1 MTLAAILTTLLVVI
15 LQIITIS
22 LLRDT
27 RKKVRELAEQKPVT
41 PSYNG
46 ERRDRDFKANR
57 RPNQENRQ
65 KPQASVTSS
74 TTANVEQV
82 DKLRDINLKLKNAER
97 DQEFTRKKMQDN
109 FLKDSNR
116 RRENGKG
123 GNRDHRHGDRRNNWQ
138 DRNRRDQNS
147 QVQQSAQESSPSEIK
162 EEIAKTSQI
171 EQAQIQKTAS
181 VTPSSTP
188 ELIPSDFGSEE
199 NMQHGRRFSSKRRFS
214 SEESRSDSIGSENSS
229 SEQMHEATQD
239 NDSENSTEKNAD
251 AEIKF
256 GRR

>member
-1 MTLAAILTTLLVVI
+1 M
-15 LQIITIS
+15 
-22 LLRDT
+22 
-27 RKKVRELAEQKPVT
+27 
-41 PSYNG
+41 
-46 ERRDRDFKANR
+46 
-57 RPNQENRQ
+57 
-65 KPQASVTSS
+65 
-74 TTANVEQV
+74 
-82 DKLRDINLKLKNAER
+82 RDINLKLKNAER

-123 GNRDHRHGDRRNNWQ
+123 GNRDHRHGERRNNWQ

-239 NDSENSTEKNAD
+239 NDSENSTEKTQMQRLNLAAD
-251 AEIKF
+251 KRAVQNLRPGLSVPAFYLISAVENLLTAEFRFK
-256 GRR
+256 RSL